1 MIRVLIAEDMHMVR
15 GALVALLSLE
25 DDLEVVAD
33 VDTGAAILAA
43 ARRTAPDVAVLDV
56 NLPELDGF
64 TAARKLR
71 RELPACR
78 VVMVTAHA
86 SAGNLARAMLAE
98 ASGFLAK
105 GAPPAR
111 LADAIR
117 RVHRGERVIDPDIV
131 VDAFHHG
138 PNPLTD
144 RERDVLACV
153 AAGHDVSE
161 VAARLYLATGTVR
174 NYLSAIMLK
183 IGARNRVDAVRIA
196 TDHGWLT

>member
-15 GALVALLSLE
+15 GALVALMSLE
-25 DDLEVVAD
+25 SDLDVVAD
-33 VDTGAAILAA
+33 VESGTAILPA
-43 ARRTAPDVAVLDV
+43 ARRTKPDVAVLDI
-56 NLPELDGF
+56 NLPGIDGL
-64 TAARKLR
+64 AAAAKLR
-71 RELPACR
+71 DELPGCR
-78 VVMVTAHA
+78 TVLLTAHA
-86 SAGNLARAMLAE
+86 SGGTLARAMLVQVC
-98 ASGFLAK
+98 GFLPK

-117 RVHRGERVIDPDIV
+117 RVHLGERVIDPDVV
-131 VDAFHHG
+131 VDAFQHG

-161 VAARLYLATGTVR
+161 VAAQLYLATGTVR
-174 NYLSAIMLK
+174 NYLSAIMVK